1 MLPIVRKD
9 SNTNTKPLS
18 MLHHRSINCH
28 NINCCF
34 WKAIDNAIFRMNQN
48 AVILRLYRTA
58 SLLQNPYTGRMRQ
71 EHNRSSDIFRE
82 IHGSFSTHI
91 ARIPRSNSVKLTL
104 RMLVPLYFQILHFA
118 NMAATSS
125 SVAKPLAS
133 DNLISSLVRASFSAL
148 NNFSIQLFFGETA
161 GHFVLVQQFQAT
173 LQFLFINSSVK
184 RFYNPILQSLK
195 IRSVICYQRFRR
207 LCSHDVSLF

>member
-1 MLPIVRKD
+1 
-9 SNTNTKPLS
+9 
-18 MLHHRSINCH
+18 
-28 NINCCF
+28 
-34 WKAIDNAIFRMNQN
+34 MNQN

-58 SLLQNPYTGRMRQ
+58 SLFPNSYTERMKQ

-133 DNLISSLVRASFSAL
+133 DNLISSSNS
-148 NNFSIQLFFGETA
+148 
-161 GHFVLVQQFQAT
+161 
-173 LQFLFINSSVK
+173 SSVK
-184 RFYNPILQSLK
+184 RQGISSSLSNSKQRCNISSSIAVSRDSILQSLK

>member
-1 MLPIVRKD
+1 
-9 SNTNTKPLS
+9 
-18 MLHHRSINCH
+18 MLHHRSINCY

-133 DNLISSLVRASFSAL
+133 DNLISSSNSSSVKR
-148 NNFSIQLFFGETA
+148 
-161 GHFVLVQQFQAT
+161 QAT

>member
-133 DNLISSLVRASFSAL
+133 DNLISSS
-148 NNFSIQLFFGETA
+148 NY
-161 GHFVLVQQFQAT
+161 
-173 LQFLFINSSVK
+173 SSVK
-184 RFYNPILQSLK
+184 RQGISSSLSNSKQRCSFSSSTAVSRDSIILFFNPWRLGVLYATNGSDASVLMMYLYSNVLTQRTGFYS
-195 IRSVICYQRFRR
+195 
-207 LCSHDVSLF
+207 

>member
-1 MLPIVRKD
+1 
-9 SNTNTKPLS
+9 
-18 MLHHRSINCH
+18 
-28 NINCCF
+28 
-34 WKAIDNAIFRMNQN
+34 MNQN

-133 DNLISSLVRASFSAL
+133 DNLISSSNSSSVKRQGISSSL
-148 NNFSIQLFFGETA
+148 NNFQT
-161 GHFVLVQQFQAT
+161 T

>member
-1 MLPIVRKD
+1 
-9 SNTNTKPLS
+9 
-18 MLHHRSINCH
+18 
-28 NINCCF
+28 
-34 WKAIDNAIFRMNQN
+34 MNQN

-91 ARIPRSNSVKLTL
+91 ARIPRSNSVKHDSENACATL
-104 RMLVPLYFQILHFA
+104 LSNSPFRKHGSYFFVGSK
-118 NMAATSS
+118 AACFRQ
-125 SVAKPLAS
+125 S
-133 DNLISSLVRASFSAL
+133 DF
-148 NNFSIQLFFGETA
+148 FIQFFFGETA
-161 GHFVLVQQFQAT
+161 GHFVLAQQFQAT

-195 IRSVICYQRFRR
+195 I
-207 LCSHDVSLF
+207 

>member
-82 IHGSFSTHI
+82 IHGSFSTHM
-91 ARIPRSNSVKLTL
+91 ARIPRSNPVKLTL

-133 DNLISSLVRASFSAL
+133 DNLISSSNS
-148 NNFSIQLFFGETA
+148 
-161 GHFVLVQQFQAT
+161 
-173 LQFLFINSSVK
+173 SSVK
-184 RFYNPILQSLK
+184 RQGISSSLSNSKQRCSFSSSTVVSRDSIILFFNPWRLGVLYATNGSDASVLMMYLYSNVLTQRTGFYS
-195 IRSVICYQRFRR
+195 
-207 LCSHDVSLF
+207 

>member
-1 MLPIVRKD
+1 MRY
-9 SNTNTKPLS
+9 
-18 MLHHRSINCH
+18 
-28 NINCCF
+28 
-34 WKAIDNAIFRMNQN
+34 
-48 AVILRLYRTA
+48 VILRLYRTA

-82 IHGSFSTHI
+82 LHGSFSTHI
-91 ARIPRSNSVKLTL
+91 ARIPRSNPVKLTL

-133 DNLISSLVRASFSAL
+133 DNLISSSNSSSVKRQGISSSLSNSKQRCS
-148 NNFSIQLFFGETA
+148 
-161 GHFVLVQQFQAT
+161 
-173 LQFLFINSSVK
+173 FINSSVK